1 VTEPFHLPV
10 RKHGVPLVLQLNI
23 VSAIGRGAT
32 VELRTAGPIGK
43 LLGVSERIIDG
54 GVAFNVSWSAPP
66 KGGQVS
72 RWVPDGC
79 ELVSLRH
86 SSVHISKPI
95 SSLVIGLDFIVLL
108 NDPLCLP
115 RRHACSQA
123 PTRHTTATQVCPWES
138 VGKAR
143 FIGRAT
149 HRLNACGSRCAKTS
163 N

>member
-1 VTEPFHLPV
+1 MLKLRRNGFISLSTAPEDAAQAGVIVTEPFHLPV

-32 VELRTAGPIGK
+32 VELRAAGPTGK

-79 ELVSLRH
+79 E
-86 SSVHISKPI
+86 
-95 SSLVIGLDFIVLL
+95 F
-108 NDPLCLP
+108 C
-115 RRHACSQA
+115 
-123 PTRHTTATQVCPWES
+123 
-138 VGKAR
+138 
-143 FIGRAT
+143 
-149 HRLNACGSRCAKTS
+149 
-163 N
+163 